1 MLPIDFNNKIS
12 YSPLYTQASI
22 NNDEDLADKYPDLK
36 IQSTDPSPARK
47 SHDRI
52 ATNSDKLH
60 LSEQVIS
67 LFLSNKKIESE
78 SDENQ
83 YQLCHKEL
91 STIMTSAYEK
101 SLTFRRLFNYAYDT
115 NLCDGD
121 KWYLSTQNAFSTT
134 VTAEEIKAENG
145 KKIISLTTDPANCSQ
160 FNEDYQLENG
170 NYALFSLS
178 RAFMHEIVHAL
189 TMLPDEDNNHDRGA
203 IVEYTILFLKKWAI
217 KNLPG
222 LSINIMQVNINK
234 F

>member
-12 YSPLYTQASI
+12 YSPLYTQASN

-47 SHDRI
+47 SHDKI

-60 LSEQVIS
+60 PSEQVIS

-121 KWYLSTQNAFSTT
+121 KWYLSTQDAFSTT

-160 FNEDYQLENG
+160 FNEDYQQENG
-170 NYALFSLS
+170 NYALFSLI

-189 TMLPDEDNNHDRGA
+189 TMLPDEDNNHARGA
-203 IVEYTILFLKKWAI
+203 VVEYTNIILKEM
-217 KNLPG
+217 G
-222 LSINIMQVNINK
+222 NK
-234 F
+234 EPARFKY